1 MNAAEAISYIENYTW
16 STTRLGLERT
26 CELLSMLGDP
36 QKKLK
41 FVHVTG
47 SNGKGSTCA
56 ILESILRKAGYR
68 TGLYTSPYLVRFNER
83 IKVNGRDIPDEA
95 LASITSQVRAFAD
108 VMYDHPSQFELVTAI
123 AMEYFYEMQCD
134 IVILEVGM
142 GGALDSTNAIDA
154 PEVAVFTNI
163 GLEHTEYLGNTI
175 EEIAATKGGIIK
187 PGCDC
192 VAYDGPAAATSV
204 LRSICLEKNVPFLL
218 ADFKAAE
225 PISHSLG
232 GQTLS
237 YKGKVLSFPLLGN
250 HQINNLC
257 VALETVYVLK
267 KRGWCIPTH
276 AIEEGV
282 ADVSWPARFQV
293 LSTEPLFILDG
304 GHNPQCAEA
313 MADILDDYLPDQ
325 KVTFIMGVLADKDY
339 ASMLDSVCPHA
350 ARFVCL
356 TPESPRALPASRL
369 AEIIRARGF
378 EAEVCDTVS
387 EAVDKAKEKTEPI
400 VAFGSLYMSGAVL
413 RYFEERH

>member
-237 YKGKVLSFPLLGN
+237 YKGKVLSFPLLGS

>member
-237 YKGKVLSFPLLGN
+237 YKGKVLSFPLLGS

-304 GHNPQCAEA
+304 GHNSQCAEA

-356 TPESPRALPASRL
+356 TPESPRARPASRL

-378 EAEVCDTVS
+378 EAEVCETVS

>member
-16 STTRLGLERT
+16 STTRLGLDRT
-26 CELLSMLGDP
+26 RELLSMLGDP

-56 ILESILRKAGYR
+56 ILDSILRKAGFR

-134 IVILEVGM
+134 IVVLEVGM

-163 GLEHTEYLGNTI
+163 GLEHTEYLGTTI

-187 PGCDC
+187 TGCDC
-192 VAYDGPAAATSV
+192 VVYDGDPVATST
-204 LRSICLEKNVPFLL
+204 LRAICTEKDVPFLL
-218 ADFKAAE
+218 SDFSAAE
-225 PISHSLG
+225 PVSHSLD
-232 GQTLS
+232 GQELKYKGRLLS
-237 YKGKVLSFPLLGN
+237 YPLLGK
-250 HQINNLC
+250 HQIHNLC
-257 VALETVYVLK
+257 VALDTVYVLR
-267 KRGWCIPTH
+267 KRGWNISAK

-282 ADVSWPARFQV
+282 ACVSWPARFQV
-293 LSTEPLFILDG
+293 LSRDPLFILDG

-313 MADILDDYLPDQ
+313 MAEILDDYLPDT

-339 ASMLDSVCPHA
+339 DSMLDSVCPHA
-350 ARFVCL
+350 SRFVCL
-356 TPESPRALPASRL
+356 TPDSPRALPADKL
-369 AEIIRARGF
+369 AAIVRERGF
-378 EAEVCDTVS
+378 DAAVCGSVA

-413 RYFEERH
+413 EYFEGKA